1 MIPQIKSR
9 KIGAVKVIDIQ
20 GELSGPWALRSKE
33 TIKRMLSQA
42 VNQRVVFNLQQMT
55 NVDSLGVKTLLE
67 SVPEGQE
74 LEILF
79 GSNSVTN
86 FIKHFSQS
94 KPVRAFQSEAEIA
107 LAFGEAFMDKPTSG
121 AGEQREF
128 VRMQTVIPIEFHY
141 EDNDEKMEF
150 RAIATNLSE
159 GGLYAEYIDLKMA
172 DQSLE
177 CLNPYDLKILDLKL
191 FFPKGKVIRAMGK
204 MAHCRLE
211 GEQIGI
217 GIQFMEIGS
226 RELDEIRNFMGSYET
241 AKNCNRQLRKEG

>member
-9 KIGAVKVIDIQ
+9 EIGRVKVIDIQ

-33 TIKRMLSQA
+33 TIKQMLSQA
-42 VNQRVVFNLQQMT
+42 ANQKVVFNLQQMT

-67 SVPEGQE
+67 SVPEGQN

-79 GSNSVTN
+79 GSDSVAN

-94 KPVRAFQSEAEIA
+94 RSVRTFQSEREIA
-107 LAFGEAFMDKPTSG
+107 SAFGEAFMDKPASG
-121 AGEQREF
+121 EGEQREF
-128 VRMQTVIPIEFHY
+128 RRMQTVIPIEFHY
-141 EDNDEKMEF
+141 EDDDRKIEF

-159 GGLYAEYIDLKMA
+159 GGFYAEYIDLKMA

-177 CLNPYDLKILDLKL
+177 CLNPYDFKILDLK
-191 FFPKGKVIRAMGK
+191 FFLPKGKVVRAKGK

-226 RELDEIRNFMGSYET
+226 GELDEIRNFMCAYET
-241 AKNCNRQLRKEG
+241 THNRNRQLRKEG